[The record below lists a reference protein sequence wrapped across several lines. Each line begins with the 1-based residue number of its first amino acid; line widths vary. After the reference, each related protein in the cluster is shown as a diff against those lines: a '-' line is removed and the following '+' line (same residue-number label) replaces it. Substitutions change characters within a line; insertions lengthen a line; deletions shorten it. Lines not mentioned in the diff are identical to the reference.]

1 MKNHIITTYS
11 FAELSQE
18 AQEMA
23 LSDLY
28 DINVD
33 NSSWWE
39 SVYCDLEDIG
49 LKCNGFDMARYCNME
64 FIDSAIAIA
73 ENILKEHGE
82 MCDTYKTAQKFMAAW
97 QPIFNDYM
105 DETSKNYESSES
117 EDEMLELDNE
127 FKQSLEEDYRRI
139 LSKEYDYLT
148 SDEAVK
154 EAIEANDYEF
164 LSTGKMY

>member
-1 MKNHIITTYS
+1 MKKHIITTYS
-11 FAELSQE
+11 FNELSQD
-18 AQEMA
+18 AQQTA
-23 LSDLY
+23 ISDLG

-33 NSSWWE
+33 HGWWE
-39 SVYCDLEDIG
+39 SVYEDAENIG
-49 LKCNGFDMARYCNME
+49 VKITSFDMGRYCNME

-82 MCDTYKTAQKFMAAW
+82 NCPTFKTAQKFMAAW

-117 EDEMLELDNE
+117 EDEMLNLENA
-127 FKQSLEEDYRRI
+127 FKQSIEEDYRRL
-139 LSKEYDYLT
+139 LSKDYDYLT
-148 SDEAVK
+148 SDEAIK
-154 EAIEANDYEF
+154 ETIEANEYEF

>member
-11 FAELSQE
+11 FAELSKE
-18 AQEMA
+18 AQQTA
-23 LSDLY
+23 LSDLQ

-33 NSSWWE
+33 YDWWE
-39 SVYCDLEDIG
+39 SVYDDAENIG
-49 LKCNGFDMARYCNME
+49 AKITSFDMDRYCNME

-82 MCDTYKTAQKFMAAW
+82 NCPTFKTAQKFMAAW

-117 EDEMLELDNE
+117 EDEMLELDNV
-127 FKQSLEEDYRRI
+127 FKQSLEEDYRI
-139 LSKEYDYLT
+139 MLSKEYEYLT
-148 SDEAVK
+148 SDEAIK
-154 EAIEANDYEF
+154 ETIEANDYEF